1 MRQCCSIVVV
11 LCLLLVAA
19 VQPAK
24 AANDDPDPIVVKD
37 PHYGEVLF
45 YFYQEDYF
53 PAIVRLLAAQDK
65 WRLAA
70 QSEPTDHAE
79 QKEQIRAG
87 KPAEFSGAAVHAEQA
102 ELLLGGM
109 FLSYGHHLE
118 AAKIF
123 ERLLTDNVDTETRDR
138 TWFFLAKIWLQR
150 GYLDESQKALLNLS
164 GDLPE
169 NLQREARMLQSQ
181 IYISNGQYDQ
191 AIALLR
197 AWKGKTEWAS
207 YAKFNLGVALVRS
220 GQIEAASEILNEL
233 GDMNPF
239 NEELT
244 SLRDKANLALG
255 YALLQDGQPL
265 AAKESLQRVRL
276 EGPFSNKALL
286 GVGWA
291 DAEVENYRRAL
302 VPWMELRSR
311 DLLDSAVQE
320 SMLAIPY
327 ALAKLDSISQAADH
341 YLNAIEAF
349 YEEVN
354 RIDRTIGYI
363 ESGDIF
369 QEFLADDPLDSTGW
383 YWQLEKLPEGPEGR
397 YLYHLLATHKFQ
409 EGLKNYRDLT
419 YLYNNLDAWQQNI
432 GVYASMLETRI
443 QAYEERL
450 PRVED
455 ALARADLDG
464 MVDRKLEFD
473 SVLNE
478 IEQDNDWLAL
488 ATAHEFEMWGEVTG
502 LENTRALAA
511 DIPEAEEVRDKILL
525 LKGVLQWQIELDFK
539 DRLWRVRRDLR
550 KTGEALVETQR
561 SRRKIDDTMR
571 NEPLRFQELSSRVY
585 GLEPK
590 IDGMKIRVG
599 ESLAEQRAFLEAIAV
614 GELQA
619 QKQRLDIYT
628 VQARFALAAIYDLA
642 ATVGDV
648 SE

>member
-1 MRQCCSIVVV
+1 MRQRCSIVVA

-19 VQPAK
+19 VQSAQAAK
-24 AANDDPDPIVVKD
+24 DGPDPIVVED

-70 QSEPTDHAE
+70 EAEQSKPAVVGEPAELPPHVAHAE
-79 QKEQIRAG
+79 QG
-87 KPAEFSGAAVHAEQA
+87 
-102 ELLLGGM
+102 ELLLGGL

-123 ERLLTDNVDTETRDR
+123 ERLLADNVNPEIRDR

-150 GYLDESQKALLNLS
+150 GYLDESQQALSNLS
-164 GDLPE
+164 GALPE
-169 NLQREARMLQSQ
+169 NLWREAQMMQSQ
-181 IYISNGQYDQ
+181 IYINSGQYDR
-191 AIALLR
+191 AIALLQD
-197 AWKGKTEWAS
+197 WKGETEWAS
-207 YAKFNLGVALVRS
+207 YARFNLGVALVRS
-220 GQIEAASEILNEL
+220 GHVEAALQILDEL
-233 GDMNPF
+233 GEMNPF
-239 NEELT
+239 NDELT

-265 AAKESLQRVRL
+265 AAKERLHRVRL

-302 VPWMELRSR
+302 VPWMELRGR

-349 YEEVN
+349 YEETN
-354 RIDRTIGYI
+354 RIDRTIGFI
-363 ESGDIF
+363 ESGDVF
-369 QEFLADDPLDSTGW
+369 QQFLSDDPLDSTGW
-383 YWQLEKLPEGPEGR
+383 YWQLEKLPQGPEGR
-397 YLYHLLATHKFQ
+397 YLYQLLATHEFQ
-409 EGLKNYRDLT
+409 EGLKNYRDLN
-419 YLYNNLDAWQQNI
+419 YLHNNLDDWQQSI
-432 GVYASMLETRI
+432 DVYSNMLETRL
-443 QAYEERL
+443 QAYNERL

-464 MVDRKLEFD
+464 MVDQKLESD

-478 IEQDNDWLAL
+478 VEQSNDWLAL
-488 ATAHEFEMWGEVTG
+488 ATAREFEMWGEIAG
-502 LENTRALAA
+502 LENSPALAA
-511 DIPEAEEVRDKILL
+511 SVPEADEVRDKVLL
-525 LKGVLQWQIELDFK
+525 MKGVLQWQLERDFK
-539 DRLWRVRRDLR
+539 DRLWRVRRDVR
-550 KTGEALVETQR
+550 TTGEALVEAQR
-561 SRRKIDDTMR
+561 LRRQIADTMK
-571 NEPLRFQELSSRVY
+571 NEPLRFGDLSARVY
-585 GLEPK
+585 GLGPR
-590 IDGMKIRVG
+590 IDDMKIRVDDAM
-599 ESLAEQRAFLEAIAV
+599 AEQRAFLESIAV

-642 ATVGDV
+642 AASGDA